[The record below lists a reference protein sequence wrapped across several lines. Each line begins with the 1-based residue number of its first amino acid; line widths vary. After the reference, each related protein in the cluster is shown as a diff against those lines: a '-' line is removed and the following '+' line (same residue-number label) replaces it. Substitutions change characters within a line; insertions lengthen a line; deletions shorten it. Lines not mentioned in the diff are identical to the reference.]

1 MSYTITRTNGS
12 TLVTIPD
19 TEKNTAYGIT
29 LIGRNYSGYG
39 VFLNDNFVS
48 LLENFAAGTP
58 PAQPISGQLWFN
70 SDNSTLQLWQGANWK
85 VLSYTNVSGTTP
97 LSSTSSVGDLWWDT
111 TAQQLKVYGGVT
123 SANVVS
129 TLTTLYNELQL
140 ASTDQVRVGDII
152 STINIP
158 ASLNI
163 TVSQILSKTNVSV
176 STGVTVSSGQTVQFT
191 RGTNWNV
198 IGPAYSLQQNVT
210 GIVPTNI
217 VDTVGIS
224 HTVGLIYQQGFVIG
238 AFSRDNEF
246 TPGANYTIARL
257 PKIKPGITIIE
268 DAAPQYVRTVL
279 GNVTGSGGTTII
291 PLSSVAGLQIGD
303 YIITANVAYSS
314 QIGISAIYLGNSS
327 VAISG
332 NTTVSVN
339 DVATFQRGTSQAH
352 LFNGTAT
359 NAQQLNGI
367 TADRFATLSIDQTF
381 QQDVTVAGN
390 LYVGSDLQVW
400 DDGGDL
406 NITNSANGGDFN
418 FYSTVTG
425 IKRRTFYIEGP
436 TGRAQVAS
444 DPTVPLGI
452 STKQYTDAAK
462 NTALNAITANVTAL
476 VNGAPASLRDFGNVA
491 TAITTQGSTLNT
503 LSASY
508 SLLAPLASPTFTGAP
523 QAPQPPVNDNSG
535 NIATT
540 AYAQAVISALR
551 VQNAANLALIN
562 SAVLARANIASPV
575 FLGAPKAPTPS
586 AVDNSANIA
595 TTAYVTNAVQ
605 SAAYSIN
612 QTTGLLAP
620 LLSPAFDGV
629 ATAPTAPNLTYTI
642 INGFTSS
649 LNLPVSGG
657 DSTIATTGFVA
668 NAIATMPSA
677 NLMAYATKVSPALE
691 GSPTAPTPA
700 ATAANTTIATTAW
713 VVNNSPVRSVNGKNG
728 QVTLTVT
735 DISGAAPIASPAFTG
750 SPRLSVDPN
759 PAEYSTWIAT
769 TAWVAN
775 ITNQLAPKNNP
786 IFTGTVTLPTPAD
799 NSNDTTAA
807 STGWV
812 TARISQASVP
822 KWGGATKYVSS
833 RAPTSGDGASG
844 DIWFQY
850 Q

>member
-70 SDNSTLQLWQGANWK
+70 SDNSTLQLWQGTNWK
-85 VLSYTNVSGTTP
+85 TLTYTNVSGTVP
-97 LSSTSSVGDLWWDT
+97 LSGVSSVGDLWWDT
-111 TAQQLKVYGGVT
+111 TSQQLKIYGGLT

-129 TLTTLYNELQL
+129 TLTTLYNEIQL
-140 ASTDQVRVGDII
+140 TSTDQIRVGDII

-158 ASLNI
+158 SSLNI

-246 TPGANYTIARL
+246 TPGANYAIARL

-279 GNVTGSGGTTII
+279 GNITGSGGTTII
-291 PLSSVAGLQIGD
+291 PLSSVSGLQIGD

-314 QIGISAIYLGNSS
+314 QIGVSAIYLGNSS
-327 VAISG
+327 VAING
-332 NTTVSVN
+332 NTTVSLN
-339 DVATFQRGTSQAH
+339 DVATFQRGTNQAH

-381 QQDVTVAGN
+381 QQNVSVTGN
-390 LYVGSDLQVW
+390 LAVGTDMLVW
-400 DDGGDL
+400 NNADINFINQRNL
-406 NITNSANGGDFN
+406 GDFN
-418 FYSTVTG
+418 FYSLVQGVKTLTLGIDGVTG
-425 IKRRTFYIEGP
+425 K
-436 TGRAQVAS
+436 ANVAS
-444 DPTVPLGI
+444 DPIYPLGI

-462 NTALNAITANVTAL
+462 STALAAITANVTAL
-476 VNGAPASLRDFGNVA
+476 VNGAPMALRDFGNVA

-508 SLLAPLASPTFTGAP
+508 SLLAPLDSPVFTGTP
-523 QAPQPPVNDNSG
+523 QAPQPPTNDNSG

-540 AYAQAVISALR
+540 AYAQAVITQLR
-551 VQNAANLALIN
+551 AQNQANITLIE
-562 SAVLARANIASPV
+562 SAVRARANIASPV
-575 FLGAPKAPTPS
+575 FTGVPQAPTPL

-595 TTAYVTNAVQ
+595 TTAYVTNAIQ
-605 SAAYSIN
+605 STAYNFN
-612 QTTGLLAP
+612 QTTDTLAP
-620 LLSPAFDGV
+620 LLNPNFNGV
-629 ATAPTAPNLTYTI
+629 ATAPTAPNLTYSI

-677 NLMAYATKVSPALE
+677 NLMAYATKVSPAFE

-713 VVNNSPVRSVNGKNG
+713 VVNNSPVRSVNNKTGV
-728 QVTLTVT
+728 VTLAVT
-735 DISGAAPIASPAFTG
+735 DITGAAPLASPTFTG
-750 SPRLSVDPN
+750 SPRLAADPN
-759 PAEYSTWIAT
+759 NAEYSTWIAT
-769 TAWVAN
+769 TAWVSN
-775 ITNQLAPKNNP
+775 ITNLLALKNNP
-786 IFTGTVTLPTPAD
+786 IFTGTVTVPTPAD

-812 TARISQASVP
+812 TARIASASVP